1 MPEPR
6 ASVVVATYNRPQ
18 SLALLL
24 EGLAKQTLPRDDFEV
39 VVVDDGSAEDVTPVV
54 SRFEQALSVTLLRQE
69 NSGVAVA
76 RQRGVERAS
85 GRIIVFLDDD
95 MRVREDFVAQHLAQH
110 DGHDDRVILGR
121 LLAPAGEQISLFER
135 SHAYR
140 LDRLAELWTAP
151 GSVSGHNVYTGNM
164 SLPRELFFRAGGFD
178 KAFFIEDTELGVRLQ
193 AVGAQFFF
201 APLAASEHASDHMS
215 LDAWLRR
222 AVKEGRGWVQLMR
235 KHPGALEASPW
246 SMFTQI
252 KPVFRPVIAGAV
264 VSPPAGE
271 KLARWIY
278 KGAEAAD
285 SAGMNH
291 MAMRAIRL
299 VYSLQFFAGVR
310 AETGTVS
317 DVVKDYRRFRK
328 LARTAA

>member
-1 MPEPR
+1 MSEPR
-6 ASVVVATYNRPQ
+6 ASVVVATYNRSR

-24 EGLAKQTLPRDDFEV
+24 EGLAKQTVPRDDFEV

-54 SRFEQALSVTLLRQE
+54 SRFEQAISVTLLRQK

-76 RQRGVERAS
+76 RQRGVERTS

-95 MRVREDFVAQHLAQH
+95 MRVREDFVAQHLAIH
-110 DGHDDRVILGR
+110 EGHDDRVVLGR

-178 KAFFIEDTELGVRLQ
+178 EAFFIIEDTELGVRLQ
-193 AVGAQFFF
+193 AIGAQFFF

-222 AVKEGRGWVQLMR
+222 AVKEGRGWVRLMR
-235 KHPGALEASPW
+235 VPSPA
-246 SMFTQI
+246 
-252 KPVFRPVIAGAV
+252 AG
-264 VSPPAGE
+264 
-271 KLARWIY
+271 R
-278 KGAEAAD
+278 
-285 SAGMNH
+285 MT
-291 MAMRAIRL
+291 
-299 VYSLQFFAGVR
+299 
-310 AETGTVS
+310 ETFICS
-317 DVVKDYRRFRK
+317 
-328 LARTAA
+328 